1 MVGTRADNEGFVSVI
16 IATLN
21 AEKYLSNAL
30 ESIAKQSYTNYEILI
45 VDGGSTD
52 NTLTIARS
60 FSKVKIMSQQ
70 GKGLF
75 DAWNEGIRSA
85 SGNYIAFLD
94 SDDHWEPDT
103 LTIHMNALSA
113 DPDLLGSVG
122 HARFFLEANAQP
134 PAEFK
139 MSLLNGTHL
148 GYMPGCFAGRKS
160 IFDKI
165 GFFETHW
172 QVASDMLWF
181 AKLKELQ
188 QGVVLIDKV
197 VLNKRVH
204 NKNISYSA
212 AKSDTYDKELLQL
225 LHMKL
230 RGGRS

>member
-1 MVGTRADNEGFVSVI
+1 MVGSQAESHSFVSVI

-21 AEKYLSNAL
+21 AERYLGNAL
-30 ESIAKQSYTNYEILI
+30 ESIAKQSYSEYEILV

-52 NTLTIARS
+52 NTLTIAQS
-60 FSKVKIMSQQ
+60 FSKVKVLLQE

-75 DAWNEGIRSA
+75 DAWNQGIKSA

-94 SDDHWEPDT
+94 SDDQWEPDT
-103 LTIHMNALSA
+103 LTMHMNALTA
-113 DPDLLGSVG
+113 NPDLLGSVG
-122 HARFFLEANAQP
+122 HARFFLEKNEQP

-139 MSLLNGTHL
+139 MSLLNGSHL
-148 GYMPGCFAGRKS
+148 GYMPGCFVGKKT
-160 IFDKI
+160 IVDNI

-172 QVASDMLWF
+172 KVASDILWF
-181 AKLKELQ
+181 AKLKEMPDAI
-188 QGVVLIDKV
+188 VLLDKV

-212 AKSDTYDKELLQL
+212 AKADTYDKELLEL

-230 RGGRS
+230 KGRKS